1 MATVAPQGFY
11 IEDRQAWPP
20 VRTMA
25 PTWLARP
32 ASGFQPAS
40 FFK

>member
-1 MATVAPQGFY
+1 MATVAPQEFY
-11 IEDRQAWPP
+11 LEDCRAWPP
-20 VRTMA
+20 VRPMA

-32 ASGFQPAS
+32 AAGFQPAS